1 MRRSPSRWLP
11 APLLSLALLA
21 LWLTLNNTLAA
32 GHVVLGLLLAIGVP
46 LVAGR
51 WREAVLPLGGERDGA
66 DAHGQPSVEAPRASA
81 GTARNP
87 GRRIAT
93 ALRLLLRVLADIV
106 VANLA
111 VARRIAFVPERRLA
125 AGFVIFE
132 LRLHTPGAIGAL
144 AAIITLTPGTVSS
157 DILPPAK
164 AGGPPR
170 LLVHGFDMP
179 DPEAAVAEIRVRY
192 ETPLMEIFE

>member
-1 MRRSPSRWLP
+1 MRRAPRRWLP

-51 WREAVLPLGGERDGA
+51 WREAVLPLGDGA
-66 DAHGQPSVEAPRASA
+66 DDAGRARH
-81 GTARNP
+81 ARDT
-87 GRRIAT
+87 GVGHRVAV
-93 ALRLLLRVLADIV
+93 ALQLALQVLADIV

-125 AGFVIFE
+125 PGFVLIE
-132 LRLHTPGAIGAL
+132 LRLRAPGAIGAL
-144 AAIITLTPGTVSS
+144 AAIVSLTPGTLSADLLES
-157 DILPPAK
+157 EAPDD
-164 AGGPPR
+164 PPR
-170 LLVHGFDMP
+170 LLVHALDMP
-179 DPEAAVAEIRVRY
+179 DPEALAAEIRARY
-192 ETPLMEIFE
+192 EDPLLEVFA